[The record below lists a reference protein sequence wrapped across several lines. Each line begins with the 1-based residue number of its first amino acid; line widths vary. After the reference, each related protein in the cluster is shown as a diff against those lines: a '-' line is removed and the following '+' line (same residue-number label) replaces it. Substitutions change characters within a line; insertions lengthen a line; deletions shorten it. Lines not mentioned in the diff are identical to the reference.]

1 MTALSTLPDSEIHAG
16 VAELLAQVIEVAPA
30 DVPLA
35 ARLAADL
42 GVDSLSLLEL
52 VIGVEERFGVRIAD
66 ADVAGLVTIE
76 DAVRLIAA
84 AV

>member
-1 MTALSTLPDSEIHAG
+1 VTALSTLPDSEIHAG

>member
-66 ADVAGLVTIE
+66 ADVAGLVTVE

>member
-1 MTALSTLPDSEIHAG
+1 MTALSPIPDDEIHAG
-16 VAELLAQVIEVAPA
+16 VAELLAQVLEVSP
-30 DVPLA
+30 DEVPLT
-35 ARLAADL
+35 ARLGDDL
-42 GVDSLSLLEL
+42 AVDSLSLLEL

-66 ADVAGLVTIE
+66 ADVAGLVTVE